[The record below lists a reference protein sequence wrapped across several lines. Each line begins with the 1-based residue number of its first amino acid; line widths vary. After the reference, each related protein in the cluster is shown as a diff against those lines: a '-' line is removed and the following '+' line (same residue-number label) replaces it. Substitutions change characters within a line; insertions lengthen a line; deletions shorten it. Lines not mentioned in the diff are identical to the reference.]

1 MTYVTG
7 AKNGSTV
14 MPSALCFHTAIR
26 DALSTASKF
35 IYCNQQTYWQC
46 YVYAHAIERYSVE
59 IKYINRVGVAVV
71 RIFGFLYC
79 VTTTGASADDIAS

>member
-7 AKNGSTV
+7 AKNGSAV
-14 MPSALCFHTAIR
+14 MPSALWSESATI
-26 DALSTASKF
+26 AS
-35 IYCNQQTYWQC
+35 ILPSEMPSC

-59 IKYINRVGVAVV
+59 IKYINGGRVAVV